1 MKRTWYHIAQT
12 YFVSSASKNITKSI
26 AGPLHYRKRVGKGV
40 SFIYIK
46 DLSISFEIHVMVK
59 NLPRS
64 CTDSY

>member
-12 YFVSSASKNITKSI
+12 YFVSSASNHTTKSI
-26 AGPLHYRKRVGKGV
+26 AGPLPYRKRVGKGV

-59 NLPRS
+59 NLSRS
-64 CTDSY
+64 CTNSY